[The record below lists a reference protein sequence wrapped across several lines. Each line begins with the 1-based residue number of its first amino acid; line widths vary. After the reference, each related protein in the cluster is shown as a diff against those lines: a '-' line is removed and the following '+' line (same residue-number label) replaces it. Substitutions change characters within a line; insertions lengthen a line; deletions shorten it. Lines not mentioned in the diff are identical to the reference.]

1 LKLRSFVK
9 TTGGKGLHVVVPIA
23 PLQEWPEVK
32 AFCEGVAT
40 AAARDKPD
48 RYTTNMAKAARPG
61 KIFLDYLRNSRGATA
76 IAAYSPRARP
86 GAPVA
91 TPLAWEEL
99 SPAIASDHFTVATL
113 PRRLKALA
121 RDPWADIGKL
131 RQSIGGKSPGAK
143 RGK

>member
-1 LKLRSFVK
+1 M
-9 TTGGKGLHVVVPIA
+9 PIT
-23 PLQEWPEVK
+23 PRQEWPEVK
-32 AFCEGVAT
+32 AFCEAVAT
-40 AAARDKPD
+40 AAARDSPD
-48 RYTTNMAKAARPG
+48 RYTTNMAKAAHPR
-61 KIFLDYLRNSRGATA
+61 KIFLDYLRNGRGATA

-99 SPAIASDHFTVATL
+99 GPSFAIRFHYTVATL

-131 RQSIGGKSPGAK
+131 RQSITGTQPKAAMK
-143 RGK
+143 RRT